1 MSDNVCDRFQESV
14 SQLLIKHKSILDV
27 LTKQQESITRVN
39 RAIIKAVTS
48 CGCIQIEA
56 AKQYFGED
64 VSLESIHDVLDNH
77 LRGQLC
83 EQCEDIIIQEI
94 GNHMFYL
101 SALCNLFDM
110 KLSDIIKYEEKKIN
124 TLGIF
129 NMLR

>member
-56 AKQYFGED
+56 TKQYFGED